1 MHEKYEE
8 FKKVLFQY
16 GFVAKDRSIRKNELF
31 HLRRFLKFAYYQV
44 KIVDTMLAQSR
55 SEDRAILVDILDTKK
70 VANKDRELK
79 HMLNQ
84 SEIDI
89 PSGIKDFERTFVKNI
104 SKYA

>member
-1 MHEKYEE
+1 
-8 FKKVLFQY
+8 
-16 GFVAKDRSIRKNELF
+16 
-31 HLRRFLKFAYYQV
+31 
-44 KIVDTMLAQSR
+44 MLAQSR
-55 SEDRAILVDILDTKK
+55 SEDRAILVDILDAKK

-89 PSGIKDFERTFVKNI
+89 PSDTKDFERTFVKNI